1 MKKFVNFAKFNFFS
15 NLIFFSNSHFSQNL
29 FFPKFTFSPDSIF
42 FSIFLSFPQFFTSC
56 MALNFRAKTRIPTFD
71 FYRNFWWIFTIFKQC
86 GLLSS
91 LSNVWVFLDEAK
103 SRLWLS
109 NTHAMFV
116 EEDLHYRRIGLS
128 TCGSP
133 LRQPLKMR
141 RRPPGNPCCKFPSFQ
156 KPSLQ

>member
-1 MKKFVNFAKFNFFS
+1 MQFDEFFDARCTCFQIERVVFERSVSQQCFDFFDRKFQ
-15 NLIFFSNSHFSQNL
+15 NS
-29 FFPKFTFSPDSIF
+29 TFHE
-42 FSIFLSFPQFFTSC
+42 
-56 MALNFRAKTRIPTFD
+56 KTRETLFTFD
-71 FYRNFWWIFTIFKQC
+71 FSRCFLWIFKQC

-91 LSNVWVFLDEAK
+91 LSNIWVFLDEAK

-109 NTHAMFV
+109 NMHAKYV

-133 LRQPLKMR
+133 LLQPLKMR